1 MKGKDKWEVLGVG
14 PQDIR
19 GESPGLGG
27 HFLERPGRAN
37 RGRKAE
43 ICKQRA
49 LSLERWQRVS

>member
-19 GESPGLGG
+19 GPRPGLGG

-43 ICKQRA
+43 ICKQRT